1 MHTFKK
7 LLVFVGA
14 SLTSLSVLNAAEVDY
29 VGSYNM
35 RNVQS
40 ARTLDD
46 GVFTFGMDLRGYDAG
61 NDYTY
66 VMGRWLFDYGIT
78 DNWQVSIVPT
88 FYQDLNFSTR
98 PSSRLEDDYNL
109 PGDTQ
114 VGVKYS
120 FKGLS
125 EGKFDY
131 SVGFALKATTG
142 VVQNVVFEPYAAD
155 AYGGQLA
162 FAGTWN
168 VDPND
173 IPNSPKLHVNLNY
186 VNHND
191 GGVNG
196 GVSTEELFYSIGFN
210 YFISR
215 KWAVGIEYYGS
226 YYIELPPKD
235 TYGGVSV
242 QRGSYGY
249 ISPRIEFVSNDW
261 LKFFLNVDYRVLIGE
276 DKEFT
281 TASQTFDTYP
291 ALKINLGMEISSGP
305 SYGGKTRYI
314 DSEQL
319 IEKIIKDEDISETE
333 AELEVIR
340 KERIKA
346 EKELEELKRLLQ
358 EKNKK

>member
-14 SLTSLSVLNAAEVDY
+14 SLTSLSLSNAAEVGY

-35 RNVQS
+35 RNVKS
-40 ARTLDD
+40 ARTLDG

-78 DNWQVSIVPT
+78 DNWQISIVPT

-98 PSSRLEDDYNL
+98 SSNRLDDDYNL

-114 VGVKYS
+114 VGVRYS
-120 FKGLS
+120 FKEMS

-131 SVGFALKATTG
+131 SIGFSLKATTG
-142 VVQNVVFEPYAAD
+142 IVQNVVFEPYAAD
-155 AYGGQLA
+155 AYGGQLDL
-162 FAGTWN
+162 FWTWN
-168 VDPND
+168 LIPED
-173 IPNSPKLHVNLNY
+173 IRNSPKLHINLSY
-186 VNHND
+186 LNHND
-191 GGVNG
+191 GGSNTN
-196 GVSTEELFYSIGFN
+196 TEELIYSLGFN
-210 YFISR
+210 YFINR
-215 KWAVGIEYYGS
+215 RWAVGLEYYGS

-235 TYGGVSV
+235 NYGGVLF
-242 QRGSYGY
+242 QRGDYGY
-249 ISPRIEFVSNDW
+249 ISPRVEFVSNDW
-261 LKFFLNVDYRVLIGE
+261 LKFFLNMDYRVFVGE
-276 DKEFT
+276 DNEFT
-281 TASQTFDTYP
+281 SGSLVFDTYP
-291 ALKINLGMEISSGP
+291 TLKINLGMEISSGP
-305 SYGGKTRYI
+305 SYAGGTRYI

-319 IEKIIKDEDISETE
+319 IERIIKDEDVSETE